1 MVLACFTTSNP
12 SKCSTPCQQASQIVS
27 YIYGPHPPHKA
38 GHDKIENREGV
49 VKCKLG
55 PARSL
60 VSFFTAAPPP
70 SQKISHS
77 EDVLEVQLTF
87 LGPPALKCNFPP
99 VEILPPLNITR
110 KIQMDSQMDKTIILS
125 SLRKAMF
132 KIIPPPK
139 KKHRL
144 VVTWS
149 LKVRR
154 WAMGL
159 CRGICVYILYIYYIH
174 YKTYWQITILPKP
187 ECFGHLLGFP
197 DPKPPLNL
205 GWPRLTL

>member
-1 MVLACFTTSNP
+1 MGDVYFSMVLACFTTSKP

-27 YIYGPHPPHKA
+27 YIYGPHPPRKA

-87 LGPPALKCNFPP
+87 LGPPPLKCNLHLGSPP
-99 VEILPPLNITR
+99 KRKDVKGVEILKIT
-110 KIQMDSQMDKTIILS
+110 
-125 SLRKAMF
+125 
-132 KIIPPPK
+132 
-139 KKHRL
+139 
-144 VVTWS
+144 
-149 LKVRR
+149 
-154 WAMGL
+154 
-159 CRGICVYILYIYYIH
+159 
-174 YKTYWQITILPKP
+174 
-187 ECFGHLLGFP
+187 FP
-197 DPKPPLNL
+197 HM
-205 GWPRLTL
+205 